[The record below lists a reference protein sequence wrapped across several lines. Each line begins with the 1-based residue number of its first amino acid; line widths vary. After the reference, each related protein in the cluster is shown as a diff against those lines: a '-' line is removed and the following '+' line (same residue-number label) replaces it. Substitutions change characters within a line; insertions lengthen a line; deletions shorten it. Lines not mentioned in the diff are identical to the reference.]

1 VGAVGVIAEAWSG
14 RLARG
19 PAGRPA
25 VPFLVSLLLAGGCL
39 LVGTWGRPTW
49 VGTRVAAT
57 GLLAAGFIQAEAW
70 AARGGWWILG
80 RVRSVPGAVGVLLL
94 TMIAV
99 VVVDVGDHVRRQLGE
114 TLSDVALVATVTGGG
129 VYVLLRYTGPS
140 PRSVLGASVVATLAV
155 AAVVAFAA
163 WGVLALWCPS
173 EIHLAL
179 FACASLLGGAA
190 TSMARMEV
198 QTGTI
203 SVGAESTVD
212 LMVSLAALGLAATL
226 LVEPVVNGSNPRAP
240 LVTWWV
246 RPVLLSASML
256 GAVSMLVVSRLRPN
270 VTLGPVEGSV
280 LVTTMVVVV
289 ALRMVVSQLS
299 TGRSATALT
308 RALHEKEA
316 ALVEK
321 ETALGSLTATAD
333 TLAQSEERG
342 RLLLDSAVD
351 GVVELDHRGVILRA
365 NQALYAMVG
374 LRPAQVLGRTWD
386 ELAAAVPADDGTLA
400 ALPVTGEAVLTTSQG
415 TVYLEARTSQVPTTP
430 PGSLLL
436 IRDVTGSKVAEQTIR
451 TLFQFLQDRDEDRTR
466 ILQRTNA
473 AIEAERNRIARDLH
487 DGPIQGVGAVTL
499 SLQAVKLMLDS
510 GDMARASDTLGIV
523 QQELGE
529 EANNL
534 RRVMSDLRPPLLEE
548 RGLVP
553 AVRELCSRFER
564 EHGIPVGVKAGPYGD
579 VPADV
584 ETVAYRVAQEALT
597 NVSKHAKAGE
607 VSVAVTSGT
616 GVVQVEV
623 TDDGM
628 GFDPL
633 DVREFLRAGKVGLAS
648 MRERAELSGGTLTIR
663 SRPGGGTTV
672 SASLPFE
679 VLATVPTV
687 GLPEA

>member
-1 VGAVGVIAEAWSG
+1 
-14 RLARG
+14 
-19 PAGRPA
+19 
-25 VPFLVSLLLAGGCL
+25 
-39 LVGTWGRPTW
+39 
-49 VGTRVAAT
+49 
-57 GLLAAGFIQAEAW
+57 
-70 AARGGWWILG
+70 
-80 RVRSVPGAVGVLLL
+80 
-94 TMIAV
+94 
-99 VVVDVGDHVRRQLGE
+99 
-114 TLSDVALVATVTGGG
+114 
-129 VYVLLRYTGPS
+129 
-140 PRSVLGASVVATLAV
+140 
-155 AAVVAFAA
+155 
-163 WGVLALWCPS
+163 
-173 EIHLAL
+173 
-179 FACASLLGGAA
+179 
-190 TSMARMEV
+190 
-198 QTGTI
+198 
-203 SVGAESTVD
+203 
-212 LMVSLAALGLAATL
+212 
-226 LVEPVVNGSNPRAP
+226 
-240 LVTWWV
+240 
-246 RPVLLSASML
+246 
-256 GAVSMLVVSRLRPN
+256 
-270 VTLGPVEGSV
+270 VEGSV
-280 LVTTMVVVV
+280 LVTTMVVVG

-299 TGRSATALT
+299 TGRSATDLT

-321 ETALGSLTATAD
+321 ETALGSLIATAD

-415 TVYLEARTSQVPTTP
+415 TVYLEARTSQVPTAP

-564 EHGIPVGVKAGPYGD
+564 EHGIPVGMKAGPYGD

-679 VLATVPTV
+679 VLANVPTV